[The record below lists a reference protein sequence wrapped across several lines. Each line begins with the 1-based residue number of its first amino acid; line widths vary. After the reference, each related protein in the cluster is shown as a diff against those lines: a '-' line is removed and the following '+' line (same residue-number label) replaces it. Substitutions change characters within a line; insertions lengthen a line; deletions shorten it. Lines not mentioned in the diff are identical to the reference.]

1 MQLVPS
7 PELSGLV
14 KHYLIIENQVN
25 RTHLY
30 RFFPDGHAGFVFTYA
45 DPFIQYYATEPPLTL
60 PNSFVYGQANRYH
73 NLLSGKKI
81 GMLIVVLQPWGLYTL
96 SGIPGNE
103 TTNNQLSLSSVF
115 GNDGS
120 DLQEQILN
128 DADNASRIKRIELFL
143 LKRWRGFSYESVAV
157 QAAIQHIHQTRG
169 ATTVQELTQQL
180 SVTERSLERRFDK
193 VVGIRP
199 KQFARIIRL
208 QHCLKIHRENPALTL
223 TELAYSTGYYDQA
236 HFIREF
242 TNLVGITPT
251 QYDANAQRLAVNLMP
266 LDHPI
271 GT

>member
-14 KHYLIIENQVN
+14 KHYLIIENQVDH
-25 RTHLY
+25 TPIY
-30 RFFPDGHAGFVFTYA
+30 RFFPDGHTGFVFTYA
-45 DPFIQYYATEPPLTL
+45 DPLTQYYVTDQPLTL

-73 NLLSGKKI
+73 TLLSGKKI
-81 GMLIVVLQPWGLYTL
+81 GMLIVVLQPWGLHVL

-103 TTNNQLSLSSVF
+103 TTNNQISLSSVF

-120 DLQEQILN
+120 RLQEQILN

-143 LKRWRGFSYESVAV
+143 LKHWQGLSYESVSV
-157 QAAIQHIHQTRG
+157 QAAIQRIHQTKG
-169 ATTVQELTQQL
+169 STTVQELTRHL

-193 VVGIRP
+193 VMGIRP

-266 LDHPI
+266 LDPSI